1 MDTGILYVVINEWI
15 RNPETNEKPYK
26 IGITRKS
33 VDDRY
38 YGLGLKMP
46 GKFKTL
52 FAYEFDD
59 CAKAEQ
65 LIHDIL
71 IKKRVNGEWFNLNQK
86 ELDHIKA
93 TCEIMAG
100 KLKTDEVQDGIDD
113 QVNQDPPNAI
123 IFTPGQKAAQTKKRD
138 TLHELFK
145 QKSMDFEIQNCMLVV
160 VDSSRAT
167 IQTLRDMSDGDWY
180 KGNAA
185 LEAYLSGGKIATAPT
200 PAIKLTPGQKA
211 AQTKKRYALHVPD
224 IDVVAQAEI
233 NIDNESYTIKK
244 FANKM
249 IRVFDNGGELLDIEV
264 KSFLRKI
271 NKEYNLGIDVE
282 RANNTQLLG
291 GKVIVA
297 LNNKNRT

>member
-1 MDTGILYVVINEWI
+1 MDTGLLYVVINEWI

-52 FAYEFDD
+52 FAYEYDD

-65 LIHDIL
+65 LIHGIL
-71 IKKRVNGEWFNLNQK
+71 KNKRVNGEWFNLNQK

-93 TCEIMAG
+93 TCELMAG
-100 KLKTDEVQDGIDD
+100 KLITDEVQDDIDD
-113 QVNQDPPNAI
+113 EVNNEPA
-123 IFTPGQKAAQTKKRD
+123 K
-138 TLHELFK
+138 
-145 QKSMDFEIQNCMLVV
+145 
-160 VDSSRAT
+160 
-167 IQTLRDMSDGDWY
+167 
-180 KGNAA
+180 
-185 LEAYLSGGKIATAPT
+185 
-200 PAIKLTPGQKA
+200 AIKLTPGQKA

-224 IDVVAQAEI
+224 IDVVAQAKI

-244 FANKM
+244 FENKM
-249 IRVFDNGGELLDIEV
+249 IRVFDNDDELLDIEV

-271 NKEYNLGIDVE
+271 NEKYNLGIE
-282 RANNTQLLG
+282 FEGKNTQFLG
-291 GKVIVA
+291 EKIIVA
-297 LNNKNRT
+297 LNNKNGA